1 MKKDGQNLVALLFIL
16 GLIALHAILSIGSVF
31 EDVWKQSSSTNNNQ
45 INDQKVTHTEQIS
58 IGLDALDTLEDDT
71 IEEIIEI
78 EVNETKPSCCACPEG
93 LFLFEDIIVDDATY
107 NDAPEGTIPKTIHFF
122 SKSKC
127 IPEQVYTVLNTWTN
141 ALQDYSILL
150 HDYEEISTHLSKPR
164 KDLPFLSNAFKCA
177 FSHESI
183 LDLAR
188 FVFMYDYGGIS
199 TDLNQLPGEG
209 MMKFANRTFVQPK
222 HNDNYWIE
230 LENDQPRF
238 IAATP
243 KHINM
248 YTHMQLSIANQYEQF
263 AFNKTIEEVYLEK
276 RAEIY
281 SMPFIN
287 DYGPNKDYGN
297 AQYRKGNPHGFN
309 TISAIMSSRMEQDS
323 FLKSISFEENVLE
336 QTRFRT
342 IGQSASDLD
351 KEVKQCVDL
360 NNHSFKVDYRFLE
373 KIVGS
378 TNDQHNKTCP
388 SSNLTY
394 IENSFQFA
402 SEDTHFN
409 TTRKIPKILHM
420 TSKNRCFTKRYAE
433 NIREWIKS
441 TGYAFI
447 LHDDS
452 AVDRLFRGKEWS
464 EFPLLQQVIPCLTSG
479 AMKADLW
486 RYLALWEWGGLY
498 TDMDNTPGNQWARE
512 NGNVISDD
520 MDAVFEIEKGGFAS
534 QYFYASKLYSQ
545 TFDTILLSY

>member
-31 EDVWKQSSSTNNNQ
+31 EDVWNQSSSTNSNQ
-45 INDQKVTHTEQIS
+45 INDQNVTHTEQIS
-58 IGLDALDTLEDDT
+58 IGLDALDTLEDDA

-107 NDAPEGTIPKTIHFF
+107 NDSPEGTIPKTIHFF

-127 IPEQVYTVLNTWTN
+127 IPEQVYIVLNTWTN

-164 KDLPFLSNAFKCA
+164 KDLPFVSNAFKCA
-177 FSHESI
+177 FSHEAI

-188 FVFMYDYGGIS
+188 FVFLYDYGGIS

-276 RAEIY
+276 RADIY

-336 QTRFRT
+336 QT
-342 IGQSASDLD
+342 
-351 KEVKQCVDL
+351 
-360 NNHSFKVDYRFLE
+360 N
-373 KIVGS
+373 
-378 TNDQHNKTCP
+378 
-388 SSNLTY
+388 
-394 IENSFQFA
+394 
-402 SEDTHFN
+402 
-409 TTRKIPKILHM
+409 
-420 TSKNRCFTKRYAE
+420 
-433 NIREWIKS
+433 
-441 TGYAFI
+441 
-447 LHDDS
+447 
-452 AVDRLFRGKEWS
+452 
-464 EFPLLQQVIPCLTSG
+464 
-479 AMKADLW
+479 
-486 RYLALWEWGGLY
+486 
-498 TDMDNTPGNQWARE
+498 
-512 NGNVISDD
+512 
-520 MDAVFEIEKGGFAS
+520 FE
-534 QYFYASKLYSQ
+534 Q
-545 TFDTILLSY
+545 